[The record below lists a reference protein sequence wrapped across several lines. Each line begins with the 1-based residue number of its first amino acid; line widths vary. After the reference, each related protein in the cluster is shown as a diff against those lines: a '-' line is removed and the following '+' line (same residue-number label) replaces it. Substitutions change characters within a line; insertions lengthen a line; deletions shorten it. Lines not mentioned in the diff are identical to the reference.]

1 MGPVGTEPFRHRLDL
16 WQSWSV
22 RYLLLIDS
30 DGNVV
35 LADADNRV
43 RMPIGQPLAAEQQ
56 SRVSSAVWSP
66 GGEWTAWAIDSESP
80 DGVRELRIHDED
92 TDQSWVLAESV
103 RAFYLCSSPGG
114 RWLSHLSPGPLGLE
128 LALSEVL
135 TGEAQIIERGQPL
148 FWSWSPDGSKLA
160 VHVEDRVLIAH
171 VATDVGGD
179 DAAGGGDD
187 SDPEIICQQADPFI
201 VPWWLPG
208 GSIAYA
214 TGGRIV
220 STGPDGVTTTLIDG
234 ATTGRFSPD
243 PDGRRI
249 AHIEVVGER
258 SRLVVVDLLGGEQQV
273 VTTDPVGCFF
283 WSRDGGMLAALV
295 GADGGGVQWLVF
307 DGSTGWTLPSFRP
320 SRSWAA
326 TVLPFFE
333 QYAQSH
339 SHWSP
344 DGRQLV
350 APSVDEDGL
359 GGALIQDIDP
369 SAPPQWMPDAE
380 LAWWA

>member
-1 MGPVGTEPFRHRLDL
+1 M
-16 WQSWSV
+16 
-22 RYLLLIDS
+22 RYLLLIAS

-43 RMPIGQPLAAEQQ
+43 RMPIGQPLIAGQQ

-66 GGEWTAWAIDSESP
+66 GGEWTAWAVDSESP
-80 DGVRELRIHDED
+80 DGACELRIHDED

-103 RAFYLCSSPGG
+103 RAFYLCSSPDG

-128 LALSEVL
+128 LALSEVS
-135 TGEAQIIERGQPL
+135 TGEVKVIERGQPL
-148 FWSWSPDGSKLA
+148 FWSWSSDGAKLA
-160 VHVEDRVLIAH
+160 VHVEDRVLIA
-171 VATDVGGD
+171 DVPVDVPGDKGGS
-179 DAAGGGDD
+179 A
-187 SDPEIICQQADPFI
+187 PEVICQQADPFI

-208 GSIAYA
+208 GSLAYA
-214 TGGRIV
+214 AGGQIV
-220 STGPDGVTTTLIDG
+220 STGPDGVMTTLVDSG
-234 ATTGRFSPD
+234 TTGRFSPD

-249 AHIEVVGER
+249 AHIEVDGER
-258 SRLVVVDLLGGEQQV
+258 TRLVVADLLGGEQQV

-283 WSRDGGMLAALV
+283 WSRDGGLLAALV

-307 DGSTGWTLPSFRP
+307 DGSKSWTLPSFRP

-344 DGRQLV
+344 DGRQLI
-350 APSVDEDGL
+350 APAVDADGL
-359 GGALIQDIDP
+359 SGALIQDIDP
-369 SAPPQWMPDAE
+369 SVPTQWMPDAE